1 MQASFSPMEQ
11 TAESV
16 SPDALHRMASE
27 LLNPSA
33 EQKKETRHPKLT
45 ITR

>member
-16 SPDALHRMASE
+16 SPDDLLRMARE
-27 LLNPSA
+27 LLNPNA
-33 EQKKETRHPKLT
+33 EKGKTWHPKLK